1 MPLVHAP
8 FPFGFHWISCF
19 HKLWCCFS
27 WQFLRVSSQDLAQ
40 AGYVSSTCQNNRQHA
55 KGSFRD
61 AKKVASTCQNDVSSL
76 YKGTKSSWKYKK
88 APRDTRSVSST
99 CQNVVSRC
107 LYVPFWSSKNR
118 LAWQVRRV
126 NSRTVKWFPRCWS
139 VVTVPVRHR
148 AG

>member
-61 AKKVASTCQNDVSSL
+61 AKKVASTCQDVVKRCQVYPSFILRESVYIAGCFFGRRAVVLYGYSPPGWGSL
-76 YKGTKSSWKYKK
+76 HHVVRERPGHGCLPMRGGTVDPKISC
-88 APRDTRSVSST
+88 VI
-99 CQNVVSRC
+99 
-107 LYVPFWSSKNR
+107 
-118 LAWQVRRV
+118 
-126 NSRTVKWFPRCWS
+126 
-139 VVTVPVRHR
+139 TVPD
-148 AG
+148 